1 MSSHESTYDLTVDE
15 IIVEAIRREQ
25 HLRKFYEKALD
36 DVGPDAKPTISYLC
50 NQHASRIRRL
60 EELAVELDALRE
72 LTASIAD

>member
-36 DVGPDAKPTISYLC
+36 DVGPDAKPTISYL
-50 NQHASRIRRL
+50 
-60 EELAVELDALRE
+60 
-72 LTASIAD
+72 